1 MSINKISSKGFGN
14 KNTADLRHMYEECTL
29 CPRNCHADRTKA
41 GGFCKAGSRPRL
53 AKAMLHK
60 WEEPCIAG
68 TRGSGAI
75 FFSGCTL
82 KCIYCQNFDI
92 SHDNFGADID
102 AERLADIVLELQDS
116 GAQTVE
122 FITGTQF
129 IPDIIYALD
138 KVKHKLDIPTV
149 FNCGGYESE
158 DSIKLLDGYID
169 VYLPDIKYFSDELAF
184 KYSGAPHYFETAAA
198 AVHEMIR
205 QTGKPQFGDDGIM
218 TNGVIIRHLV
228 LPNCRHDSIRL
239 MEELAAGFDKDSFLI
254 SLMSQYTPFYKAK
267 EIKELSRRLTSLEY
281 DSVLRRIE
289 ELGFNGFMQEKSSAK
304 EEYTPVFDLSGVMD

>member
-1 MSINKISSKGFGN
+1 MNSGSLNN
-14 KNTADLRHMYEECTL
+14 KNINELNRMYEECTL
-29 CPRNCHADRTKA
+29 CPRNCHADRTKT

-68 TRGSGAI
+68 TNGSGAI

-82 KCIYCQNFDI
+82 KCVYCQNFDI

-102 AERLADIVLELQDS
+102 AERLADIVLELRDS
-116 GAQTVE
+116 GAETVE

-138 KVKHKLDIPTV
+138 KVRHKLDIPTV

-184 KYSGAPHYFETAAA
+184 KYSGAPHYFETAAS
-198 AVHEMIR
+198 AVREMIR
-205 QTGKPQFGDDGIM
+205 QTGKPQLGDKGIM
-218 TNGVIIRHLV
+218 TKGVIIRHLV
-228 LPNCRHDSIRL
+228 LPDCRHDSIRL
-239 MEELAAGFDKDSFLI
+239 MEELGAVFDKESFLI

-281 DSVLRRIE
+281 DSVLRCVE
-289 ELGFNGFMQEKSSAK
+289 ELGFNGYMQEKSSAE
-304 EEYTPVFDLSGVMD
+304 EEYTPAFDLGGVVG